1 MAGLCTS
8 PRSELAGSATTI
20 GMGLNMNTFLGIATE
35 TWVTVDGDCEMATEV
50 SPTEAQI
57 ELGHTTGSLHLV
69 LSEAGIDKLIA
80 VASAAWQEMD
90 QAADRRP

>member
-8 PRSELAGSATTI
+8 PRSELAGSATPI
-20 GMGLNMNTFLGIATE
+20 GMGLNMN
-35 TWVTVDGDCEMATEV
+35 
-50 SPTEAQI
+50 
-57 ELGHTTGSLHLV
+57 TGSLHLV

-80 VASAAWQEMD
+80 IASDARREMD